1 MKISVVVSTYNG
13 SEYIIEQLESLLKQ
27 SRQADEVLI
36 FDDASKDSTPILVKQ
51 YIEKNNLHTW
61 KFIVNEE
68 NIGWRRNF
76 IQGMKKCSGELIF
89 LCDQDDIWNFEKL
102 KKMSAVMENN
112 LNIGLLASTYIETYS
127 DGMKKEFIY
136 SRSKDEKIIKVKMP
150 SNILDV
156 PFPGCVYCVRKTFF
170 DVCSKYWTE
179 TCPHDALLW
188 RSAVLAEKAY
198 VFNEPLIL
206 WRKHETSAWQQEIKT
221 RNIKSE
227 LDWRK
232 VEKSELEELL
242 QYLKTE
248 FSGNKEV
255 DFANAI
261 VKRNLDWCLTRTH
274 WFREKRLSA
283 GIDLIKY
290 LNLYHGYKGWLKDLY
305 LVFRGK

>member
-1 MKISVVVSTYNG
+1 M
-13 SEYIIEQLESLLKQ
+13 
-27 SRQADEVLI
+27 
-36 FDDASKDSTPILVKQ
+36 
-51 YIEKNNLHTW
+51 
-61 KFIVNEE
+61 
-68 NIGWRRNF
+68 
-76 IQGMKKCSGELIF
+76 
-89 LCDQDDIWNFEKL
+89 
-102 KKMSAVMENN
+102 
-112 LNIGLLASTYIETYS
+112 
-127 DGMKKEFIY
+127 
-136 SRSKDEKIIKVKMP
+136 
-150 SNILDV
+150 DV

>member
-13 SEYIIEQLESLLKQ
+13 SEYIIEQLESLRQQ

-36 FDDASKDSTPILVKQ
+36 FDDASKDATPTLIKQ

-136 SRSKDEKIIKVKMP
+136 SRSKDEKIIK
-150 SNILDV
+150 
-156 PFPGCVYCVRKTFF
+156 
-170 DVCSKYWTE
+170 
-179 TCPHDALLW
+179 
-188 RSAVLAEKAY
+188 
-198 VFNEPLIL
+198 
-206 WRKHETSAWQQEIKT
+206 TS
-221 RNIKSE
+221 
-227 LDWRK
+227 
-232 VEKSELEELL
+232 
-242 QYLKTE
+242 
-248 FSGNKEV
+248 
-255 DFANAI
+255 
-261 VKRNLDWCLTRTH
+261 
-274 WFREKRLSA
+274 
-283 GIDLIKY
+283 
-290 LNLYHGYKGWLKDLY
+290 
-305 LVFRGK
+305 